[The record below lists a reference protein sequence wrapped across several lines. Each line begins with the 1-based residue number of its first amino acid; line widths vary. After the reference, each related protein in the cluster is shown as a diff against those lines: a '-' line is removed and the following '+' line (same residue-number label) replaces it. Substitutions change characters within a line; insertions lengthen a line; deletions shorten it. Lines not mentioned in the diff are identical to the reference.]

1 MKHTSLVRTSV
12 IAALMLAGGA
22 YAAEM
27 TIFSSPNFGGADM
40 TIRGEARNLE
50 GTGFNDRAASAIVRS
65 GRWEVCTDAHFAGT
79 CVVLGPG
86 DYARLNDP
94 LYRRISS
101 AREIA
106 PYAADDRRYY
116 RYGAYEPPA
125 VTYAPPVVTYAPP
138 VVTYA
143 PPVVAY
149 EPTVDRGRYTAL
161 EVYTRPGFRG
171 STMKFDRSATTLD
184 RAATD
189 EGVGSLVVREGV
201 RELCTG
207 LDFNGHCRSYEA
219 GSYPR
224 LGSFQGAPVG
234 CLRRVGQTP
243 TVIPRACAGRE
254 APSPAR

>member
-1 MKHTSLVRTSV
+1 MKHTSLVRTSL
-12 IAALMLAGGA
+12 IAALMAAGGA
-22 YAAEM
+22 CAAEM
-27 TIFSSPNFGGADM
+27 TLYSAPNFGGADM
-40 TIRGEARNLE
+40 TIRGEARNLD

-65 GRWEVCTDAHFAGT
+65 GRWEVCTDAHFSGQ

-106 PYAADDRRYY
+106 PYAADERYY
-116 RYGAYEPPA
+116 RYGAYE
-125 VTYAPPVVTYAPP
+125 PPVVTYAPP

-149 EPTVDRGRYTAL
+149 DPPMERGRYTAL

-171 STMKFDRSATTLD
+171 QTLRFDRNATTLHKS
-184 RAATD
+184 ATTD

-201 RELCTG
+201 WELCTG
-207 LDFNGHCRSYEA
+207 VNFNGYCRTYEP
-219 GSYPR
+219 GSYAR
-224 LGSFQGAPVG
+224 LGSFQGALVG
-234 CLRRVGQTP
+234 SLRRVG
-243 TVIPRACAGRE
+243 
-254 APSPAR
+254 

>member
-1 MKHTSLVRTSV
+1 MRHTSLVRTSV

-27 TIFSSPNFGGADM
+27 TIYTSPNFAGSDM
-40 TIRGEARNLE
+40 TIRGEARNLD

-65 GRWEVCTDAHFAGT
+65 GRWEVCTDANFSGE
-79 CVVLGPG
+79 CLVLGPG

-101 AREIA
+101 MREIA

-116 RYGAYEPPA
+116 RYGAYEPPV
-125 VTYAPPVVTYAPP
+125 VTYAPPPVVTYAPP
-138 VVTYA
+138 
-143 PPVVAY
+143 PVVAY
-149 EPTVDRGRYTAL
+149 DPPIDRGRYSAL

-171 STMKFDRSATTLD
+171 STMRFDRNATTLD

-201 RELCTG
+201 WELCTG
-207 LDFNGHCRSYEA
+207 VNFNGQCRSYEP

-224 LGSFQGAPVG
+224 LGRLEGAPVG
-234 CLRRVGQTP
+234 SLRRVG
-243 TVIPRACAGRE
+243 
-254 APSPAR
+254 